1 MKSNETDNQPRP
13 RRALALTAT
22 SLVTS
27 ISMCICC
34 ALPAFLLL
42 LGGGPILA
50 ALFTSFPKL
59 LLIEKYSVLLFIV
72 SGSLILASGV
82 LRWQNKNYACPTDPK
97 EEKTCSRL
105 NCFNKYLYIFTIIIF
120 TIGGF
125 STFILPRLYQNNIF

>member
-1 MKSNETDNQPRP
+1 MNVNDPDNQLRP

-27 ISMCICC
+27 VSMCICC

-42 LGGGPILA
+42 LGGGPIVA
-50 ALFTSFPKL
+50 SLFNTFPKL
-59 LLIEKYSVLLFIV
+59 LLIEKYSVILFIV

-82 LRWQNKNYACPTDPK
+82 LRWKNKNYACPSNPK
-97 EEKTCSRL
+97 EAKTCSRL

-125 STFILPRLYQNNIF
+125 STFIIPRLYQNNIF